1 MTEVQTKTRRVVDEE
16 GTVLFLE
23 TSEVLTDGDD
33 VRTNLERQRLS
44 AVI

>member
-1 MTEVQTKTRRVVDEE
+1 MTEVQTKTRRVVDEQD
-16 GTVLFLE
+16 TVLFLE